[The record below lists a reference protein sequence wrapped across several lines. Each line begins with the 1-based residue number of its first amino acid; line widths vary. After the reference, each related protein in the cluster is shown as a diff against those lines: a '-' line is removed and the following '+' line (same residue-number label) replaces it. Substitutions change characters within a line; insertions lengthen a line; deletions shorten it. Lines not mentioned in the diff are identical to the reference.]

1 MKLKE
6 FEQAIIAKGLKPK
19 EVRLEHSNVKW
30 FVCDGNYD
38 YGIIVF
44 DKNGKAYVLFT
55 YQWPEEV
62 HNIQIESCDGG
73 ITIDGVTA
81 YRDCVLDLVF

>member
-1 MKLKE
+1 MKLKK

-44 DKNGKAYVLFT
+44 DKNGKGL
-55 YQWPEEV
+55 
-62 HNIQIESCDGG
+62 
-73 ITIDGVTA
+73 
-81 YRDCVLDLVF
+81 CVVYLSVAGRST

>member
-30 FVCDGNYD
+30 FVCAPDTSCFYRESPQAL
-38 YGIIVF
+38 IR
-44 DKNGKAYVLFT
+44 KT
-55 YQWPEEV
+55 YQ
-62 HNIQIESCDGG
+62 
-73 ITIDGVTA
+73 
-81 YRDCVLDLVF
+81 L